1 MAEIM
6 KKLANMKK
14 PMIAILSGANLTLGT
29 RPFLRHAR
37 ESGCHEIDRRTKKRG
52 CSKVVRASRRA
63 PLRDAASGGS
73 SGQAALLSMR

>member
-37 ESGCHEIDRRTKKRG
+37 ESGCQEIDRRTKKRG

-63 PLRDAASGGS
+63 
-73 SGQAALLSMR
+73 LLGAPQHEVIL

>member
-14 PMIAILSGANLTLGT
+14 PMIAIRSGAN

-37 ESGCHEIDRRTKKRG
+37 FRG
-52 CSKVVRASRRA
+52 CQEILRTVKLVVPAKA
-63 PLRDAASGGS
+63 GTQE
-73 SGQAALLSMR
+73 QAAEIPGFPLSRE

>member
-14 PMIAILSGANLTLGT
+14 PMIAIHSGANLTLGT

-37 ESGCHEIDRRTKKRG
+37 FRGCQEIDRRTKKRG

-63 PLRDAASGGS
+63 PS
-73 SGQAALLSMR
+73 SGLGQALLGAPQHEVIL